1 MCKHMRNLRREC
13 SRNFGELSG
22 GVLVIF
28 WRILEASASFLEK
41 VLKISAK
48 VLDFRDVSENVI
60 EALSSFRSQ
69 QLMHKRNKKVH
80 KRV

>member
-22 GVLVIF
+22 GVLVNF

-60 EALSSFRSQ
+60 EGI
-69 QLMHKRNKKVH
+69 KRCIKGYKKVH
-80 KRV
+80 KKV